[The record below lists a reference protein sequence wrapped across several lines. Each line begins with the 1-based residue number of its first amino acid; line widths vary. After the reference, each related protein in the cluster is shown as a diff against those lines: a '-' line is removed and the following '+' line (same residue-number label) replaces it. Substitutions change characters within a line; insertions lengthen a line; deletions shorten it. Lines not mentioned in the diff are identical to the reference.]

1 MKNLFLKIQLSLLF
15 VLVFSLAEAS
25 TPKIKTYKSQRDF
38 SAGEPSGVSINAT
51 GEVVLAPQVTEIFKS
66 DSPFI
71 WATVLDNKGNLYAAG
86 GTKGQVFKIDKQ
98 KKSSLFFEVEEVQI
112 FALAAS
118 NSHLYIASSPE
129 GKVYK
134 VALND
139 KSGKGTVFFEPE
151 EIYIWSMVLDGKGN
165 LFVATGEKGNIYKID
180 SSGKSSLFYESEEDH
195 VRKLAFDNKGNLIA
209 GTANKGLV
217 LRIDSSGK
225 AFVIYDSP
233 LVEITDV
240 YIDDKGNIYVAA
252 TGDTPLRATR
262 PVVTEE
268 AGQSDEDEMGEE
280 EAIEMV
286 LQPIVAGG
294 GGGRA
299 GKRIGELYRID
310 SEGTVRTFQT
320 LKSERIYCISSLSNG
335 QIVLGAGDKGLL
347 YALNF
352 VGEMTILTK
361 FEETQVTHITRDQRG
376 YCYIATSNAGNVYSL
391 DKSVNKSGHLL
402 SEAFDAGMQSSWG
415 EISWETRDLATG
427 KIVLQSRSGNS
438 EKPDKTWSKWS
449 AEYETGDGTAITSPK
464 ARYIQLKAIV
474 SSNDEKKSPG
484 LKELSFSYLHKNVA
498 PDIRKI
504 YIHNPGT
511 YYQEATENGKSNSN
525 YSGSNGQ
532 GDYQAPSAGRKS
544 HKQGY
549 RSISWISSD
558 DNGDKQSYSVFFK
571 GIEEK
576 KWRILVEDFH
586 GIAFSWDSELM
597 PDGEYLLKLEARDD
611 GSNPPA
617 MVLKTDKVSEP
628 FTIDNT
634 GPVVSDLVVKST
646 ANETLIS
653 FTARDKFSNV
663 SSVEYSL
670 NAEDWQLT
678 YPVDGICDS
687 KLEKFEI
694 RIPGSTKGLT
704 SVVIKAEDSVKNR
717 GFGKN
722 SKTL

>member
-1 MKNLFLKIQLSLLF
+1 MKNILRQIKFTLIFLCI
-15 VLVFSLAEAS
+15 FSGAQAS
-25 TPKIKTYKSQRDF
+25 TPKIKTYKSQQDF
-38 SAGEPSGVSINAT
+38 SAGEPNGVSISPR
-51 GEVVLAPQVTEIFKS
+51 GEVVLAPQVTEVFKS

-71 WATVLDNKGNLYAAG
+71 WTMVLDNEGNLYAAG
-86 GTKGQVFKIDKQ
+86 GTKGQVFKIDKK
-98 KKSSLFFEVEEVQI
+98 KKSSLFFEVEELQI
-112 FALAAS
+112 FALAAGKK
-118 NSHLYIASSPE
+118 NLYVASSPD

-139 KSGKGTVFFEPE
+139 KSGKGAVFFEPE
-151 EIYIWSMVLDGKGN
+151 EIYIWSLALDAKGN

-180 SSGKSSLFYESEEDH
+180 SSGQSSLFYESEEDH
-195 VRKLAFDNKGNLIA
+195 VRKIIFDKMGNLIA

-217 LRIDSSGK
+217 LRIDSTGK
-225 AFVIYDSP
+225 PFVIYDSP

-240 YIDDKGNIYVAA
+240 YVDGKGNIYAAA
-252 TGDTPLRATR
+252 TGDTPLRAMR
-262 PVVTEE
+262 PAVTEE
-268 AGQSDEDEMGEE
+268 DGKSDEDEVGEE

-286 LQPIVAGG
+286 LQPIIVS

-299 GKRIGELYRID
+299 GKRIGELYKID

-347 YALNF
+347 Y
-352 VGEMTILTK
+352 EMNSGGDMTVLTK

-376 YCYIATSNAGNVYSL
+376 QCYIATSNAGNVYSL
-391 DKSVNKSGHLL
+391 DKSINKSGHLL

-415 EISWETRDLATG
+415 EISWETSDLSMG

-449 AEYETGDGTAITSPK
+449 AEYKTGDGTAITSPK
-464 ARYIQLKAIV
+464 ARYIQLKATV
-474 SSNDEKKSPG
+474 SSNDEKKSPK
-484 LKELSFSYLHKNVA
+484 LKELSFSYLPKNVA

-511 YYQEATENGKSNSN
+511 YYPEATENGKSNSS

-532 GDYQAPSAGRKS
+532 SDYQTQSVGRKS

-549 RSISWISSD
+549 RSVSWISND

-571 GIEEK
+571 RVEEK
-576 KWRILVEDFH
+576 DWRILVEDYH
-586 GIAFSWDSELM
+586 GVAFSWDSEQM
-597 PDGEYLLKLEARDD
+597 PDGEYLLKVEARDD

-617 MVLKTDKVSEP
+617 LVLKTEKISEP

-634 GPVVSDLVVKST
+634 GPVVSDLTIKST
-646 ANETLIS
+646 ASEILIS
-653 FTARDKFSNV
+653 FTVRDQLSSVK
-663 SSVEYSL
+663 SVEYSL

-687 KLEKFEI
+687 KIEKFEI
-694 RIPGSTKGLT
+694 RIPGEMKGRT
-704 SVVIKAEDSVKNR
+704 SVVIKAEDWVNNR
-717 GFGKN
+717 GFGKT
-722 SKTL
+722 SKVL